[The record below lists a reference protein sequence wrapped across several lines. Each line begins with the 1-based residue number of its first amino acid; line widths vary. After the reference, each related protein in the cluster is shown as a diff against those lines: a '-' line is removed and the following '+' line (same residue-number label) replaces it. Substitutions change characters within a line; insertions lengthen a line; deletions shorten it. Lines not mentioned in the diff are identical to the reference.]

1 MALIEIKVEF
11 KKGVADPEGDN
22 AKKTLE
28 ALGFKGIK
36 DVSFVK
42 TFVVDL
48 DANPDEALRIGKEMC
63 EKLLANPVIQKYS
76 VSLR

>member
-1 MALIEIKVEF
+1 MALIEILIEF

-36 DVSFVK
+36 DVRFAK
-42 TFVVDL
+42 TFLVEVD
-48 DANPDEALRIGKEMC
+48 ATPAEAKKAGEEMC
-63 EKLLANPVIQKYS
+63 EKFLANPVIQRYT
-76 VSLR
+76 VTVR